1 MNPPRR
7 TLTTALQPPSLSP
20 EAVALIKEGTPKPQT
35 QAPVLTLAEK
45 PRDPVPETRLPTH
58 ISELAPSPKPKAQ
71 KEKPPELVAM
81 VSMTCRVP
89 AKIPQELL
97 KASSERKLKKLRPF
111 TQQDIVSEALT
122 EWLQKNGYL
131 A

>member
-35 QAPVLTLAEK
+35 HAPVLALAEK
-45 PRDPVPETRLPTH
+45 PREAPPEPRAPAPAGEAPP
-58 ISELAPSPKPKAQ
+58 ISKPKAP
-71 KEKPPELVAM
+71 KEKPPEVVGM
-81 VSMTCRVP
+81 VSVTCRVP
-89 AKIPQELL
+89 ARIPQELL

-111 TQQDIVSEALT
+111 TQQDIVTEALN
-122 EWLQKNGYL
+122 EWLEKNGYQ